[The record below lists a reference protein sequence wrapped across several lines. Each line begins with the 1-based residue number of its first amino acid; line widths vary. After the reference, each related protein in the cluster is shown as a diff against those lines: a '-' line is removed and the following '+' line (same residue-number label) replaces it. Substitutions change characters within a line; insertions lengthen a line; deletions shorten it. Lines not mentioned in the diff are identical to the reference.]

1 MTINWGGWIFSAVV
15 LLLLFF
21 ISMILKNPVRLSI
34 TGKRAKGIVVAM
46 AKVEGSEPD
55 TLRPIVEFVMST
67 GERAS
72 ATSRELVGWSL
83 SHLGDKV
90 TVLYNPSN
98 PSDAHLVMLNEY
110 RGVGFILGF
119 ITIIILMWIAVIVG
133 SGGSIFDDPFHL
145 LPKLIDHFRLNPVR
159 FPIIFIL
166 SLVIPSCGF
175 GTYFLTKQAIDL
187 RSNGIIAPGYV
198 AGYHESKS
206 KMNDG
211 SEASGVFPMIKY
223 SDATGTSHTI
233 RRSLAKPMS
242 RLKSGDVVEVIY
254 PIRHPDKG
262 VVNTWDEFWPVPI
275 FFGFLTVAFLMCFV
289 LVLKGVM

>member
-1 MTINWGGWIFSAVV
+1 V
-15 LLLLFF
+15 
-21 ISMILKNPVRLSI
+21 
-34 TGKRAKGIVVAM
+34 
-46 AKVEGSEPD
+46 
-55 TLRPIVEFVMST
+55 RPIVEFVTST

-133 SGGSIFDDPFHL
+133 SGGSTFDDPFHL
-145 LPKLIDHFRLNPVR
+145 LPKLIDHFRLNPFR
-159 FPIIFIL
+159 FSIIFIL

-175 GTYFLTKQAIDL
+175 GTYFLTKQVIDL
-187 RSNGIIAPGYV
+187 RSHGIIVPGYV
-198 AGYHESKS
+198 VGYQESKS

-223 SDATGTSHTI
+223 NDATGTSHTI

-242 RLKSGDVVEVIY
+242 SLKSGDVVEVIY

-275 FFGFLTVAFLMCFV
+275 FLGILMEPSWCA
-289 LVLKGVM
+289 LYLC